1 MQLQLYK
8 SKSAA
13 WSTSYFLPRTS
24 FFLLRISFFV
34 FLISCLLLPSSSAK
48 AQLPAA
54 ELVKKVKAKMDR
66 VNDYVATGKMK
77 TDVVFIKA
85 PVSNVKAYYKRP
97 DRFQVKRDGG
107 ISLLPKGGV
116 SINVSSLLLTEDYTA
131 IDAGTGTVDNIPVR
145 IIKLLPLNETSEVVL
160 TTMYIDEK
168 ALLIR
173 KASTTTKDNGTY
185 DMQMAFSKYADW
197 GLPDKVIFSFNTK
210 DYKLPKGVTL
220 EYDDGSKK
228 PELPKNKKGKVEITY
243 SSYVINKGVSEDMLK

>member
-1 MQLQLYK
+1 M
-8 SKSAA
+8 
-13 WSTSYFLPRTS
+13 SYRFS
-24 FFLLRISFFV
+24 VFFV
-34 FLISCLLLPSSSAK
+34 IGQLLITLTVFS
-48 AQLPAA
+48 QTPAL
-54 ELVKKVKAKMDR
+54 ELVQKVKAKMDK

-85 PVSNVKAYYKRP
+85 PVSNIKAYYKKP
-97 DRFQVKRDGG
+97 NRFQVKRDGG

-116 SINVSSLLLTEDYTA
+116 SVNVSSLLLIEDFTA
-131 IDAGTGTVDNIPVR
+131 IDAGSGVIDKFPVR
-145 IIKLLPLNETSEVVL
+145 IIKLLPLNENSEVVL

-173 KASTTTKDNGTY
+173 KSSTTTKDNGTY
-185 DMQMAFSKYADW
+185 EMQMNFGKYADW
-197 GLPDKVIFSFNTK
+197 GLPDKIVFSFNTK

-243 SSYVINKGVSEDMLK
+243 NNYVINKGVSDAMMK

>member
-1 MQLQLYK
+1 MRRQFYTGK
-8 SKSAA
+8 NIK
-13 WSTSYFLPRTS
+13 WSTLYFVSRTFFYVLLVS
-24 FFLLRISFFV
+24 FLLLFT
-34 FLISCLLLPSSSAK
+34 SSSYS
-48 AQLPAA
+48 QLPAL
-54 ELVKKVKAKMDR
+54 ELVKKVKAKLDK

-85 PVSNVKAYYKRP
+85 PISNIKAFYKKP
-97 DRFQVKRDGG
+97 NKFQVKRDGG

-116 SINVSSLLLTEDYTA
+116 SVNISSLLLTEDYTA
-131 IDAGTGTVDNIPVR
+131 IDAGSGTVDNIAVR
-145 IIKLLPLNETSEVVL
+145 IIKLLPLNENSDVVL

-173 KASTTTKDNGTY
+173 RANTTTKDNGTY
-185 DMQMAFSKYADW
+185 EMQMSFGKYADW
-197 GLPDKVIFSFNTK
+197 GLPDKVVFSFNTK

-243 SSYVINKGVSEDMLK
+243 SSYVINKGVSDEMMK

>member
-1 MQLQLYK
+1 MKHQLYK
-8 SKSAA
+8 MKSGK
-13 WSTSYFLPRTS
+13 SGTSYSAPRT
-24 FFLLRISFFV
+24 FLFLL
-34 FLISCLLLPSSSAK
+34 LIFYFLLPTSSF
-48 AQLPAA
+48 AQLPALD
-54 ELVKKVKAKMDR
+54 LVKKVKAKLDK
-66 VNDYVATGKMK
+66 VNDYTATGKMK

-85 PVSNVKAYYKRP
+85 PISNIKAYYKKP
-97 DRFQVKRDGG
+97 NKFQVKRDGG

-116 SINVSSLLLTEDYTA
+116 SINISSLLLTEDYTA
-131 IDAGTGTVDNIPVR
+131 IDAGNGTIDNTPVR
-145 IIKLLPLNETSEVVL
+145 IIKLLPLNENSDVVL

-185 DMQMAFSKYADW
+185 DMQMNFGKYADW

-228 PELPKNKKGKVEITY
+228 QELPKNKKGRVEITY

>member
-1 MQLQLYK
+1 MSHRFYI
-8 SKSAA
+8 
-13 WSTSYFLPRTS
+13 
-24 FFLLRISFFV
+24 LRIPCFV
-34 FLISCLLLPSSSAK
+34 LLISSLVLCTSAVS
-48 AQLPAA
+48 AQLPALD
-54 ELVKKVKAKMDR
+54 LVKKVKAKLDK
-66 VNDYVATGKMK
+66 VNDYTATGKMK

-85 PVSNVKAYYKRP
+85 PISNIKAYYKKP
-97 DRFQVKRDGG
+97 NKFQVKRDGG

-116 SINVSSLLLTEDYTA
+116 SINISSLLLTEDYTA
-131 IDAGTGTVDNIPVR
+131 IDAGKGTIDNTPVR
-145 IIKLLPLNETSEVVL
+145 IIKLLPLNENSDVVL

-185 DMQMAFSKYADW
+185 DMQMNFGKYADW

-228 PELPKNKKGKVEITY
+228 QELPKNKKGKVEITY

>member
-1 MQLQLYK
+1 MNNPFYT
-8 SKSAA
+8 SKSVKFG
-13 WSTSYFLPRTS
+13 TSYFVIRTSFVVFLTS
-24 FFLLRISFFV
+24 FFLL
-34 FLISCLLLPSSSAK
+34 LTSAVY

-54 ELVKKVKAKMDR
+54 DLVKKVKAKLDK

-85 PVSNVKAYYKRP
+85 PISNIKAYYKKP
-97 DRFQVKRDGG
+97 NKFQVKRDGG

-116 SINVSSLLLTEDYTA
+116 SVNISSLLLTEDYTA
-131 IDAGTGTVDNIPVR
+131 IDAGNGTIENQSVR
-145 IIKLLPLNETSEVVL
+145 IIKLLPLNENSDVVL
-160 TTMYIDEK
+160 TTLYIDEK

-185 DMQMAFSKYADW
+185 DMQMSFGKYADW

-243 SSYVINKGVSEDMLK
+243 SSYVINKGVSDEMMK